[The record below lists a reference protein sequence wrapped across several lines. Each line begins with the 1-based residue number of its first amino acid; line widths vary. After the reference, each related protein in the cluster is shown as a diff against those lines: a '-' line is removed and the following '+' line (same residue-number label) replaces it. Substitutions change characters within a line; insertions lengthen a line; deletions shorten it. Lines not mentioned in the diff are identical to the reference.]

1 MAHRDTFRD
10 LLDQLPQP
18 VLVTAAERPFA
29 VLWANG
35 AGRALMAGRPSLAAL
50 PDAEALLALAA
61 AAGAEGAEPT
71 PEPVRLRLEGPE
83 GERRRWFDW
92 TAGATRWRNAPAVRL
107 TAVDVTRDME
117 VQRAERLLREAL
129 DSIPDALVLF
139 DTDDTVLFFNKAYR
153 DFFWYIPPLEQMRGR
168 PFDDVVRLSLRPPRV
183 VTDPLARTDPEAYI
197 EKRRNRLHNPS
208 PEPFELYTAE
218 GRWHLVRERRTPE
231 NRFIGIRS
239 DITDRKRVEERLS
252 ELVKELAES
261 NRELEQFAYVA
272 SHDLQEPLRMI
283 TSYLQLLER
292 RYRGRID
299 PTADEFIR
307 HAVDGAARMQR
318 LIQDLLEYSRIG
330 RSGRPMA
337 PVSMAAVLRQ
347 ALANLRLTVEES
359 HATVVLPPDTD
370 LPEVLGDPGEL
381 VRLFQNLLANALKYR
396 HPERPPVVTVGVAPD
411 GGHHW
416 RFSVTDNGI
425 GIDAAHFDRIFLIFQ
440 RLHGREHYSGTG
452 IGLAIAR
459 KIVDRHGGFI
469 RVDSRPGQGSTFHVG
484 LPAAD
489 ARPASLG

>member
-1 MAHRDTFRD
+1 MPHNRDTFRD

-18 VLVTAAERPFA
+18 VLVTAAAQPFP
-29 VLWANG
+29 VLWAND
-35 AGRALMAGRPSLAAL
+35 AGRALMDGHAAL
-50 PDAEALLALAA
+50 AELPEAEALLALAEDA
-61 AAGAEGAEPT
+61 AAAPAEAKEA
-71 PEPVRLRLEGPE
+71 VRGRLQGP
-83 GERRRWFDW
+83 GSDRRRWLDW
-92 TAGATRWRNAPAVRL
+92 TAQATRWDDGPAVRL
-107 TAVDVTRDME
+107 VAVDVTRDME
-117 VQRAERLLREAL
+117 AQRAERLLREAL

-168 PFDDVVRLSLRPPRV
+168 PFDDVVRLSLTPPRV
-183 VTDPLARTDPEAYI
+183 VTDPLARTDPQAYI
-197 EKRRNRLHNPS
+197 EKRRRRLHNPS
-208 PEPFELYTAE
+208 PEPFELFTAE

-231 NRFIGIRS
+231 GRFIGIRS

-252 ELVKELAES
+252 QLVKELAES

-337 PVSMAAVLRQ
+337 PVAMAAVLRQ
-347 ALANLRLTVEES
+347 ALTNLRLTVEENN
-359 HATVVLPPDTD
+359 ATVVVPPDGD

-381 VRLFQNLLANALKYR
+381 VRLFQNLLGNALKYR
-396 HPERPPVVTVGVAPD
+396 HPERPPVVTVSVAAE

-416 RFSVTDNGI
+416 RFSIADNGI

-452 IGLAIAR
+452 IGLAIAK
-459 KIVDRHGGFI
+459 KIVDRHGGRI
-469 RVDSRPGQGSTFHVG
+469 RVESEPGRGSTFHVV
-484 LPAAD
+484 LAAAD
-489 ARPASLG
+489 PLPPGIG